1 MDKDRRKATVVVS
14 AWEEEFIK
22 IPSRASCFVYRTI
35 LKNRMNSSFSFKS
48 FRCNSSYILFKIV
61 LGKIA
66 YAARNWINSSP
77 QTEAMTFAFSSVFIL
92 LLCTRTPRSPLQ
104 QDIPKYECPASDND
118 NTSFSLSLIQSEDE
132 GTSPRCSPSLFSSLQ
147 WPSALSQCMVVVKQL
162 SMSALQPARM
172 PYRGMSCGYNI

>member
-1 MDKDRRKATVVVS
+1 MESLDVKLKTLFFLYFSGMRIRIFGPAYLHLILHHRRWIKTEEKATVVVS
-14 AWEEEFIK
+14 VWEEEFIK

-92 LLCTRTPRSPLQ
+92 LLCTRTPRS
-104 QDIPKYECPASDND
+104 ISKNVCPASDND
-118 NTSFSLSLIQSEDE
+118 STSFCLSLIQSEDE
-132 GTSPRCSPSLFSSLQ
+132 GTSPRCVPSL
-147 WPSALSQCMVVVKQL
+147 W
-162 SMSALQPARM
+162 
-172 PYRGMSCGYNI
+172 